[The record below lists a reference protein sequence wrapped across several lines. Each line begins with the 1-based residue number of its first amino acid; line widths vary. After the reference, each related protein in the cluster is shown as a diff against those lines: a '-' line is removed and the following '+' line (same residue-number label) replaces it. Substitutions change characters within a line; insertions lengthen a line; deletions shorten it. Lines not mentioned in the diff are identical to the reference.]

1 VLPCQPRRLKLPAAG
16 FVRPAPLLGCS
27 EKSPRQGARAGLHQI
42 DHRANLK
49 VIGADGALIER
60 LAQAR
65 TGAAAPRWLPL
76 PSISPIYAPQLLSP
90 RALL

>member
-1 VLPCQPRRLKLPAAG
+1 
-16 FVRPAPLLGCS
+16 
-27 EKSPRQGARAGLHQI
+27 LHQI

-49 VIGADGALIER
+49 VIGVDGALIER